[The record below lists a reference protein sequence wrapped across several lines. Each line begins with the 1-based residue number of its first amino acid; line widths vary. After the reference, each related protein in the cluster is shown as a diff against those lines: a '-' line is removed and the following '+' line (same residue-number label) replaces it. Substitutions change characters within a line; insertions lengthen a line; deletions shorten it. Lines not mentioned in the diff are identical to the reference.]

1 MLNYGYADQ
10 SEFRDTHLYDHRD
23 TQMNSW
29 VDTFD
34 GAVLNQVPRLDEVD
48 DVDVLNLLAWV
59 VDDVLAMPDCY
70 YENWDDGDERH

>member
-1 MLNYGYADQ
+1 MR
-10 SEFRDTHLYDHRD
+10 RDIRLHDHCD
-23 TQMNSW
+23 IQMNSW
-29 VDTFD
+29 MDTFD

-48 DVDVLNLLAWV
+48 DVGVLNLLEWA